1 MAVSDE
7 VNLLLLIELA
17 AVVIAASAFLFY
29 WNRLLGWLIAFL
41 VRLYAWRRQNA
52 YIVIGSLQISPL
64 AGRISFRDVEYH
76 SSNISVRA
84 LHGHVTWRYWK
95 VRIRQEADSE
105 SVNSKRNRLPCRIT
119 VFAEGVE
126 AFVYN
131 RTPAYDAIV
140 ERMKKHENEQEEDQN
155 GEPTKQSSRSSGET
169 TTADPQ
175 PTLTSRLRKVTK
187 TSTRGS
193 TAKPSENGHT
203 SHDYP
208 PEVNHAIPS
217 QVKPV
222 AKVPPDGVN
231 WFREALPID
240 IRVMTGSVVLG
251 SDATPMVLIGD
262 FKQAEG
268 TLEVTDSRSSLDLYK
283 TAVNLTFHGAN
294 VLMRT
299 NVDYSGPL
307 LAHGKKV
314 YDELLQRQPSL
325 SQRPPSTLSIFAGFR
340 LLAKQFAF
348 LYDPKYSSP
357 PVAGLP
363 TDKVW
368 KGLARYR
375 ELDASNTKGP
385 KREEREYAKVT
396 RLLETH
402 KLELSYYADT
412 PGLVPHPDESP
423 YVDDQDEIGNVDLP
437 PEYGIDIVIHKGN
450 VRYGPWADQQREAI
464 QRAFAPS
471 LFFDSEPKPRL
482 QLGDTRVHTTL
493 VLHLLLEDETVM
505 RIPTREPSKDWQ
517 YDNAPADVERR
528 YGWLDVVVGPN
539 SSISYTQDQV
549 ATKHGYD
556 SMLVLQ
562 LDSLGISSSVNLD
575 TFIKAKTCKL
585 SMTMP
590 TPLEW
595 DAQRDWGM
603 DVTLDT
609 PSISLLRD
617 HVTLISDLAKD
628 WSSGATVGD
637 YHHFVPNHY
646 NFRISLIHYAFHL
659 YINDYNII
667 DAPWSRDTNA
677 FLDVYGPRLDSFVAV
692 ASTQYRPEF
701 STVPFSVHLSDARV
715 ELCVPKWDTHRA
727 FGDDTIEIGKIG
739 DITAKGSY
747 LYYSVPRPDHQ
758 ETLNLHL
765 EGKQVIFK
773 ALGWVLRRLFCVK
786 DNYFGGFTQFKT
798 MQEYLEKFDHDPE
811 SVGDPIEEKYRPGRS
826 DPFAVIVTMNVEE
839 SLILMSDE
847 IFNCKQGVVMPVPQ
861 LQMSLKSVEHFMELS
876 LDAPPTYIVPTS
888 RLDEA
893 YSRGYAPSFSGK
905 DAVFIEGIELK
916 ANRLFGPAPH
926 ATTYLCLWEATVP
939 KISAF
944 LSPDMVSTLKAV
956 GRAVA
961 YTFPDPDNGPAEIYV
976 PRTPP
981 DVTFFKLSLEEIVV
995 MLTTGGNGISVEAPA
1010 GIYLDTSTYG
1020 TRSYSSMMGVVLPS
1034 LCINVLERD
1043 SKKMWRPIASLQAGA
1058 TIDVYKAP
1066 TGWRDKVALQQEFL
1080 RKEDGPTG
1088 RIWSMLQDVK
1098 PPKENHADGL
1108 FLPRPMQDRKDDAPV
1123 DDDDM
1128 TITSAQEST
1137 RLSSEPSSDA
1147 DSPSRPVA
1155 LSQRSRSFA
1164 TAIDAADTSSVG
1176 DESDSDS
1183 SESSA
1188 AESGV
1193 SSSTTS
1199 FADMATGL
1207 DARLKKFRLFQHR
1220 HDHVRGS
1227 TNHSTSMITGQQVH
1241 PNRTVA
1247 AGTVTRIFIQAIDIG
1262 LTPASVPALSNVLVG
1277 LSKKD
1282 DGHEKR
1288 LDALLVA
1295 QVDSAVEEGSQNPDP
1310 QILDLFIPTIQ
1321 ARVLSADVDPSSI
1334 NGEIQ
1339 GVRCDLYQRGALP
1352 GSPSILD
1359 LKSSIS
1365 SINVIGSVSS
1375 SGNGRISLRDVAGL
1389 DVSESHGIPIVRWLS
1404 NSLDVGVHQ
1413 GQGARV
1419 QVRVSSSTLDTV
1431 TPVVAFTTAFIA
1443 PWEAAVS
1450 RIRAN
1455 KPYAISD
1462 AQMLYAILKTAIE
1475 SGHTAYLP
1483 AFAYER
1489 AYGLHV
1495 QDHRNIR
1502 TQTGWWLIA
1511 RFRDWHRRMPI
1522 NISAPESS
1530 LETMADYVISQLCK
1544 FEDMVNGAESVVRQ
1558 QRFIKDAFGRYA
1570 SDATSTPQETK
1581 GKAMDLFVYADH
1593 LQVNHHGRLL
1603 KSLAMAT
1610 SSLTLDKASVGVSKA
1625 TGVRDDQP
1633 VTQVEIVTAIETT
1646 RSRVHDSLLSLI
1658 QPVLNRQSPRTS
1670 TPVNTRDRQDKTVV
1684 VIANVQVQS
1693 VDIDVFG
1700 AGLRLHYQVDRLLVT
1715 QLSRKSFQY
1724 SSQPSL
1730 EPSRNIVN
1738 ATCSSMQLTLLE
1750 ASTDQSTE
1758 DRSTDR
1764 IIVSLKTEA
1773 LRTVLERNDS
1783 SRAEIAVETRVVLG
1797 LRSVDFES
1805 KPQLRAFYAFV
1816 QVWKERELP
1825 FYVSLVEDIKAA
1837 TKTSENGGIDEGE
1850 PSTSETSAPAERL
1863 MLDISVEE
1871 TQLQVRAAK
1880 ALWLRWTLG
1889 KVYASRQGPKDN
1901 VHFAIRA
1908 APQVVGAY
1916 TSLRKSKAADSS
1928 ALRLPTINIL
1938 GHHKVADG
1946 RPNLD
1951 ANLEMGFFTGIL
1963 KPVILDRLLSVH
1975 QRVAADLT
1983 QFIRDWRGDVSRAL
1997 SKRHAK
2003 GLSMVSVDSM
2013 NSTMA
2018 AEKRPGLLFNV
2029 HISVTGIRFGLR
2041 ADDVATTLLFEA
2053 LVLEGRATNHKSVN
2067 DALHWQAK
2075 VDHFGLSL
2083 GHLGRQALSDKAE
2096 PTRRHRTAYMSLDAE
2111 VQEHPA
2117 SNHTPS
2123 KLNINLSR
2131 VHTIMHPQALSEL
2144 ADLMKSWIADLHV
2157 LRDHRAEE
2165 VAEVKENTTKVLKR
2179 LESAERVEHS
2189 EVSWFANRLVTVEVL
2204 GVGVAIPLVD
2214 GTAIGSGDHTE
2225 VPAMLYSIRV
2235 MSFQNRRNE
2244 TARLKVQ
2251 NMALQFV
2258 SSFDQSSTEQFTGDF
2273 HESVNCMTLPSIDS
2287 EAQMSST
2294 AQTWQLSAH
2303 CSATD
2308 FKLSLSPEI
2317 VDSVYKLIDLFE
2329 HGRDR
2334 IFKLEAQYRSEM
2346 AKQAGQES
2354 VSAKYEDPTTPVSVR
2369 TSQRVLVKMS
2379 YTFNSGIV
2387 ELHREMSES
2396 ERRSMNKDAR
2406 KNRYWH
2412 DTVVLPTVSLWMD
2425 YAGPKL
2431 SSMPSGDPDDE
2442 AALLLFNAAVHESRN
2457 SLRPTILPFFVQVI
2471 NRMEDRA
2478 RHRDRMTTM
2487 AMSTPQTSSETP
2499 QQTPSIEQTAP
2510 ASTSLKA
2517 PSDKIRLRVT
2527 LRIDKSRL
2535 RFSCAPDS
2543 NAYADLKWES
2553 GGFLASTTIGDDEAA
2568 TVAGTVSGVTAYLRH
2583 EFAEEGQSCIEA
2595 GTKNLAFSI
2604 AYCPHCE
2611 TRQRGLSVV
2620 LDTQLSA
2627 QFRLEQFSAWLTFAA
2642 VWIESAPPLD
2652 LPPKSALVEAATTP
2666 SNQVPILP
2674 RQQLAIA
2681 ALIRFRSVEFN
2692 ANVGVTSAKL
2702 EVTPIVLHTLSNGE
2716 KTEVDLKI
2724 GVSKITA
2731 KGDISGEIRSEQ
2743 LTFRTMRQSSRSA
2756 SNIVPTVLSMTID
2769 AGDLTGRLFLQEMAV
2784 LRFHLEP
2791 AVVRL
2796 VDDWRAFHKDHDSQ
2810 VNLAFSVKTGML
2822 RAVTR
2827 LLAIP
2832 SLLNKLYSISNA
2844 IDSQERMASQRSSTF
2859 KATKLR
2865 KSTEPSPMVAVI
2877 IQATRKTGRAMT
2889 SAHIRTSQTMRFDL
2903 AGVDVGIFNAPI
2915 TEDRDGHFY
2924 RFTIGK
2930 VETDLARLL
2939 TKEGLPRRDLDLIV
2953 HSVEWETS
2961 DGRKAARAVAT
2972 MNTSLKAII
2981 AAASAPD
2988 RRHIAWLPSVTMTM
3002 SSIEEPRP
3010 PVLVYDFD
3018 LVWGQ
3023 GDGDIAIYPVFFE
3036 EAYRTLTDFVK
3047 GLNQEQITKAKRRG
3061 EDDFVREKKA
3071 EQEAKQGS
3079 MENEPLTY
3087 RKRVERQAPL
3097 PFPRLRLL
3105 GEGTRGAMEAVPR
3118 INRFSEQLP
3127 IMIHKAATSSLED
3140 GMDL

>member
-1 MAVSDE
+1 MAISDE

-29 WNRLLGWLIAFL
+29 WNRLLGWLVAFF
-41 VRLYAWRRQNA
+41 VRLYAWRKQNA

-95 VRIRQEADSE
+95 LRIRQEADSE
-105 SVNSKRNRLPCRIT
+105 SVNSKRNKLPCRIT

-140 ERMKKHENEQEEDQN
+140 ERMKKHENEQENVQD
-155 GEPTKQSSRSSGET
+155 GGPTKQSSRSSGET
-169 TTADPQ
+169 TTGDPDS
-175 PTLTSRLRKVTK
+175 TLRSRLRKVTK

-193 TAKPSENGHT
+193 STKPSENGHVA
-203 SHDYP
+203 HDYP
-208 PEVNHAIPS
+208 PDPTHDIPS

-222 AKVPPDGVN
+222 TKVPPEGVN
-231 WFREALPID
+231 WFREALPLD

-262 FKQAEG
+262 FKGAEG
-268 TLEVTDSRSSLDLYK
+268 TLEVKDSRSSLDLYK
-283 TAVNLTFHGAN
+283 TVANLTFHGAN

-314 YDELLQRQPSL
+314 YDELLKRQPSL
-325 SQRPPSTLSIFAGFR
+325 SQRPPSTLSIFAGFHF
-340 LLAKQFAF
+340 LAKQFAF
-348 LYDPKYSSP
+348 LYDSKFSSP

-363 TDKVW
+363 TDRVW

-375 ELDASNTKGP
+375 ELDENNTKGS

-412 PGLVPHPDESP
+412 PGLVPHREESP
-423 YVDDQDEIGNVDLP
+423 YIDDQDEIGNVDLP

-471 LFFDSEPKPRL
+471 LFFDSEPKPKL
-482 QLGDTRVHTTL
+482 QPGDTRIHTTL

-517 YDNAPADVERR
+517 YDNAPADVDRR

-575 TFIKAKTCKL
+575 TFIKAKTCK
-585 SMTMP
+585 
-590 TPLEW
+590 
-595 DAQRDWGM
+595 
-603 DVTLDT
+603 
-609 PSISLLRD
+609 
-617 HVTLISDLAKD
+617 
-628 WSSGATVGD
+628 
-637 YHHFVPNHY
+637 
-646 NFRISLIHYAFHL
+646 
-659 YINDYNII
+659 
-667 DAPWSRDTNA
+667 
-677 FLDVYGPRLDSFVAV
+677 
-692 ASTQYRPEF
+692 YRPES
-701 STVPFSVHLSDARV
+701 STVPFSVNLSDARV

-798 MQEYLEKFDHDPE
+798 MQEYLEKFDHDPN
-811 SVGDPIEEKYRPGRS
+811 SVGDPVEEKYRPGRS

-876 LDAPPTYIVPTS
+876 LDATPTYVVATS
-888 RLDEA
+888 QLDDA
-893 YSRGYAPSFSGK
+893 YNKGYAPSFSGK
-905 DAVFIEGIELK
+905 DAIFVEGIELK
-916 ANRLFGPAPH
+916 ANRLFGPAPQ
-926 ATTYLCLWEATVP
+926 ATTYLCLWEATIP
-939 KISAF
+939 KVSAF
-944 LSPDMVSTLKAV
+944 LSPRFMSTLKAV

-976 PRTPP
+976 PKVPP
-981 DVTFFKLSLEEIVV
+981 DAPS
-995 MLTTGGNGISVEAPA
+995 GIH
-1010 GIYLDTSTYG
+1010 LDTSTYG
-1020 TRSYSSMMGVVLPS
+1020 TRSYSSMMGVLLPA
-1034 LCINVLERD
+1034 LYINILGRD
-1043 SKKMWRPIASLQAGA
+1043 PKRMWRPVGSLKAGA
-1058 TIDVYKAP
+1058 TIDIYKAP
-1066 TGWRDKVALQQEFL
+1066 TGWREKVALQQEFL
-1080 RKEDGPTG
+1080 RKEDESTG

-1098 PPKENHADGL
+1098 PPTSSHADGL
-1108 FLPRPMQDRKDDAPV
+1108 YLPRPMQGAKAEGAMLDEDV
-1123 DDDDM
+1123 DGSIG
-1128 TITSAQEST
+1128 TEQESVRYT
-1137 RLSSEPSSDA
+1137 SEPSSDA

-1155 LSQRSRSFA
+1155 VTRVSSQRSRSFA
-1164 TAIDAADTSSVG
+1164 AAIEGHDTSSIG

-1183 SESSA
+1183 SASTTPESLASSSA
-1188 AESGV
+1188 ASYV
-1193 SSSTTS
+1193 
-1199 FADMATGL
+1199 DMATGL
-1207 DARLKKFRLFQHR
+1207 DARLRKFRLFQHSP
-1220 HDHVRGS
+1220 GEIKACTS
-1227 TNHSTSMITGQQVH
+1227 LSSIQTSPQSHSSRAVE
-1241 PNRTVA
+1241 
-1247 AGTVTRIFIQAIDIG
+1247 AGTVIRIVGQEVDIG
-1262 LTPASVPALSNVLVG
+1262 LTPASVPAVSNVLVE
-1277 LSKKD
+1277 LSTRD
-1282 DGHEKR
+1282 EGHEKR
-1288 LDALLVA
+1288 LDALLAA
-1295 QVDSAVEEGSQNPDP
+1295 QVNSVEEEGQISDPQAIDITIPKVQARLLAGHASSSAVNAELVGISCN
-1310 QILDLFIPTIQ
+1310 LYHRTI
-1321 ARVLSADVDPSSI
+1321 
-1334 NGEIQ
+1334 
-1339 GVRCDLYQRGALP
+1339 P
-1352 GSPSILD
+1352 GSSSILD
-1359 LKSSIS
+1359 LKSCVS
-1365 SINVIGSVSS
+1365 SIDIVGSAASPE
-1375 SGNGRISLRDVAGL
+1375 NGRISLRDVPGL
-1389 DVSESHGIPIVRWLS
+1389 AVIEAHGMPLVQWATRG
-1404 NSLDVGVHQ
+1404 LDVGVHH
-1413 GQGARV
+1413 GQGVRV
-1419 QVRVSSSTLDTV
+1419 QVRLASSIFDAV
-1431 TPVVAFTTAFIA
+1431 TPVVAFATAFIR
-1443 PWEAAVS
+1443 PWEEALG
-1450 RIRAN
+1450 RIRTD
-1455 KPYAISD
+1455 KPDAISD
-1462 AQMLYAILKTAIE
+1462 AQMLYAILKTATD
-1475 SGHTAYLP
+1475 SGHSAYLP
-1483 AFAYER
+1483 GFAYER

-1511 RFRDWHRRMPI
+1511 RFRDWHRRIPVNMPA
-1522 NISAPESS
+1522 SETS
-1530 LETMADYVISQLCK
+1530 LEMMADYVISQLCK
-1544 FEDMVNGAESVVRQ
+1544 VEDTVNGAESVVRG

-1570 SDATSTPQETK
+1570 ADSASTPEGNQ
-1581 GKAMDLFVYADH
+1581 GKAVDVFVYTDN
-1593 LQVNHHGRLL
+1593 LQVNHHGRSLR
-1603 KSLAMAT
+1603 SLAMST
-1610 SSLTLDKASVGVSKA
+1610 SAFVLEKASIGGSKAVGVKND
-1625 TGVRDDQP
+1625 RP
-1633 VTQVEIVTAIETT
+1633 VTQVEAVIAVEAIG
-1646 RSRVHDSLLSLI
+1646 SKIQDSLLDLI
-1658 QPVLNRQSPRTS
+1658 QPILHRQTAKTLPPAGPRPQEDS
-1670 TPVNTRDRQDKTVV
+1670 GLVI
-1684 VIANVQVQS
+1684 IANGHVQS
-1693 VDIDVFG
+1693 LDVDVLG
-1700 AGLRLHYQVDRLLVT
+1700 AGLRLHYQVDRLQLTV
-1715 QLSRKSFQY
+1715 LSRTSTQHGA
-1724 SSQPSL
+1724 QPSL
-1730 EPSRNIVN
+1730 KSTRDSVN
-1738 ATCSSMQLTLLE
+1738 VTCTSMQLALLQT
-1750 ASTDQSTE
+1750 SNDQTTV

-1764 IIVSLKTEA
+1764 TIVSLKTEHLRA
-1773 LRTVLERNDS
+1773 LLERHNS
-1783 SRAEIAVETRVVLG
+1783 SRTGVAAETRVVMG
-1797 LRSVDFES
+1797 LKSVDFES
-1805 KPQLRAFYAFV
+1805 KPQLVAFYAFV
-1816 QVWKERELP
+1816 QGWKQRELP
-1825 FYVSLVEDIKAA
+1825 SYVSLVEDIKAA
-1837 TKTSENGGIDEGE
+1837 VSPSEKEATGVAE
-1850 PSTSETSAPAERL
+1850 PSLDSRQPAESL
-1863 MLDISVEE
+1863 VLDISVEE
-1871 TQLQVRAAK
+1871 TQFQVRAAK

-1889 KVYASRQGPKDN
+1889 KVYASRQGPKDD

-1916 TSLRKSKAADSS
+1916 TSLRKSKTADSS
-1928 ALRLPTINIL
+1928 ALRLPTITLL
-1938 GHHKVADG
+1938 GHHKARG
-1946 RPNLD
+1946 SRPNLE
-1951 ANLEMGFFTGIL
+1951 ANLEMGFFTGVL

-1983 QFIRDWRGDVSRAL
+1983 QFIRDWRGDVSKAL

-2003 GLSMVSVDSM
+2003 GISMVSVDSM

-2018 AEKRPGLLFNV
+2018 HQKQQLGLLFNV
-2029 HISVTGIRFGLR
+2029 HISVSGIRFGLR

-2053 LVLEGRATNHKSVN
+2053 LAMQGRATNHNAVN
-2067 DALHWQAK
+2067 DALHWRAK

-2083 GHLGRQALSDKAE
+2083 GHLGRQALSDNAE
-2096 PTRRHRTAYMSLDAE
+2096 PTRKHRTAYMSLDAE

-2117 SNHTPS
+2117 TAHTSS
-2123 KLNINLSR
+2123 KLDINLSR

-2179 LESAERVEHS
+2179 LESAEKVEHS
-2189 EVSWFANRLVTVEVL
+2189 EVSWFANRLVSVEVL
-2204 GVGVAIPLVD
+2204 GVGIAIPLVD
-2214 GTAIGSGDHTE
+2214 GTAIGSRDHTE

-2244 TARLKVQ
+2244 TARFKVQ

-2258 SSFDQSSTEQFTGDF
+2258 
-2273 HESVNCMTLPSIDS
+2273 PS

-2294 AQTWQLSAH
+2294 ADTWQLSAH

-2334 IFKLEAQYRSEM
+2334 ISKLEAQYKTEM
-2346 AKQAGQES
+2346 AKQAAQET
-2354 VSAKYEDPTTPVSVR
+2354 VAAKYEDPTTPVSVR
-2369 TSQRVLVKMS
+2369 TSQRILVRMS

-2387 ELHREMSES
+2387 ELHRELSES
-2396 ERRSMNKDAR
+2396 ERRSMNNDAR
-2406 KNRYWH
+2406 KNRHWH

-2425 YAGPKL
+2425 YAGPNPRA
-2431 SSMPSGDPDDE
+2431 MPSGNPDDD

-2457 SLRPTILPFFVQVI
+2457 LLRPTILPFFVQVI
-2471 NRMEDRA
+2471 NRMENRA
-2478 RHRDRMTTM
+2478 KHRRATM
-2487 AMSTPQTSSETP
+2487 IAVPHTPNDSP
-2499 QQTPSIEQTAP
+2499 QQTPSTEQPSITPSAP
-2510 ASTSLKA
+2510 KA
-2517 PSDKIRLRVT
+2517 PVDKIRLRVT

-2535 RFSCAPDS
+2535 RLSCAPDS

-2553 GGFLASTTIGDDEAA
+2553 GGFLASTTIGEDEAA
-2568 TVAGTVSGVTAYLRH
+2568 TVGGTVSGVTAYLRH

-2595 GTKNLAFSI
+2595 GAKDLAFSI

-2611 TRQRGLSVV
+2611 TRQRGLSVI

-2642 VWIESAPPLD
+2642 VWIESAPPLE
-2652 LPPKSALVEAATTP
+2652 LPPKSALMEAATTQ
-2666 SNQVPILP
+2666 SSQVSTLP
-2674 RQQLAIA
+2674 HQKLAIA
-2681 ALIRFRSVEFN
+2681 ALIRFRSIDFN
-2692 ANVGVTSAKL
+2692 ANVGVTNANL
-2702 EVTPIVLHTLSNGE
+2702 DLTPIVLHTLSNGE

-2724 GVSKITA
+2724 GVTKIMA
-2731 KGDISGEIRSEQ
+2731 KGDISGEIRSEK
-2743 LTFRTMRQSSRSA
+2743 LNFRTIRQSSRSA
-2756 SNIVPTVLSMTID
+2756 SHVVPTVLSMTID

-2796 VDDWRAFHKDHDSQ
+2796 VDDWRAFNKDHDSQ
-2810 VNLAFSVKTGML
+2810 VNLAFSVKTGMF

-2832 SLLNKLYSISNA
+2832 TLLNKLYSVSNA

-2877 IQATRKTGRAMT
+2877 IQATRKTGRTMT

-2903 AGVDVGIFNAPI
+2903 GGVEVGIFNAPI
-2915 TEDRDGHFY
+2915 TEDHDGHFY
-2924 RFTIGK
+2924 KFIIGK
-2930 VETDLARLL
+2930 VEADLARSL

-2953 HSVEWETS
+2953 QSVEWITC
-2961 DGRKAARAVAT
+2961 DGRKAAIAAAT
-2972 MNTSLKAII
+2972 VHTSLEDMI
-2981 AAASAPD
+2981 AAASETD
-2988 RRHIAWLPSVTMTM
+2988 KRRIAYLPSVTMTM
-3002 SSIEEPRP
+3002 SSIEESRP

-3023 GDGDIAIYPVFFE
+3023 GDGDVAIYPVFYE
-3036 EAYRTLTDFVK
+3036 EAYRTFTDFTK

-3061 EDDFVREKKA
+3061 EDEFVKEKKKA
-3071 EQEAKQGS
+3071 EQEAEQGS
-3079 MENEPLTY
+3079 TESEPLTY
-3087 RKRVERQAPL
+3087 RKRVERQTVL
-3097 PFPRLRLL
+3097 PVPRLRLL
-3105 GEGTRGAMEAVPR
+3105 GQGTRQAMESVPR
-3118 INRFSEQLP
+3118 INQFSEQLP
-3127 IMIHKAATSSLED
+3127 IMIHKGATSSLED
-3140 GMDL
+3140 GMDLLLKLYEKQLPDRAV